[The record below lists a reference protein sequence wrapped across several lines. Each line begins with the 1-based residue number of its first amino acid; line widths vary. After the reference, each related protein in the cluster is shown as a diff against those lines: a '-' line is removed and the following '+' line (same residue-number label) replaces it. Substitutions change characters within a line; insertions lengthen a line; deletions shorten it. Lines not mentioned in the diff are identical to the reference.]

1 LEVVLQEA
9 LVDSLEARHPV
20 VLLQFLD
27 QLQVMVVVE
36 VVITLG
42 LAVLVD
48 HQVVMVDLQN
58 QQVLQQLRQLLLG
71 KVMLV
76 EQVRIVVVQTVSAM
90 LVVEVVQEPL
100 VLMVLLVIP
109 V

>member
-90 LVVEVVQEPL
+90 LVVEAVQEPL

>member
-9 LVDSLEARHPV
+9 LVDSLEARHPAV
-20 VLLQFLD
+20 VLQFLD

-42 LAVLVD
+42 LVVLVD

-58 QQVLQQLRQLLLG
+58 QQVLRQLHLVLLV
-71 KVMLV
+71 KVML
-76 EQVRIVVVQTVSAM
+76 EDRVRILVVQTVSAM